1 MFSRSVVYHIIR
13 LSKTLSDTVRLL
25 IVDHCENTLVCDI
38 AFDPKLEN
46 IVSRILFSYCVRDLS
61 RIYDQFGSCLIQFC
75 VVLKLRFCRILKLI
89 YCATSNSFM
98 REVSPLVE
106 SYFLILRTY
115 PEIQPEIWKPI
126 FLWDSYLREN
136 STGSLISSI

>member
-1 MFSRSVVYHIIR
+1 MSTCNVVYHIIR

-61 RIYDQFGSCLIQFC
+61 KIRDAFRSCLIQFC
-75 VVLKLRFCRILKLI
+75 VVLKLRF
-89 YCATSNSFM
+89 
-98 REVSPLVE
+98 VE
-106 SYFLILRTY
+106 
-115 PEIQPEIWKPI
+115 
-126 FLWDSYLREN
+126 YL
-136 STGSLISSI
+136 S